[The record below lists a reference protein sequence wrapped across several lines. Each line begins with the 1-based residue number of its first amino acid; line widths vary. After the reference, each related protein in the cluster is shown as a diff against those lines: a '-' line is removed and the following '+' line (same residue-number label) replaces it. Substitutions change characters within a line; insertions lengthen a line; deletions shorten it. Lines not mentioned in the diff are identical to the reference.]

1 MLATPPWKEPYA
13 GAFGKAAVKTCKDTV
28 QLQPKHTQVVVDT
41 FAEYRQRDVI
51 HLAEDLEVDLAN
63 DQKILQRMFERIDED
78 GSGLVSY
85 EELVEG
91 ARKDPEFQ
99 SRLRVMDIDES
110 DLRQLF
116 DMIDSTG
123 EGEIESSEFIAALSR
138 WVHDSKT
145 APRFVKYNV
154 LRSLQM
160 QEELYE
166 TVHEQFEMLSFRLD
180 PWFCYKRNLLNP
192 LVISCHVVEIWQ
204 GRCCT
209 LLFAQLFSVKI
220 VAAEKGN

>member
-1 MLATPPWKEPYA
+1 MMFMTFMMFNCDVGVDHLCWQPHLGRNPTQVLSEKRPLKH
-13 GAFGKAAVKTCKDTV
+13 VKTPSSRN
-28 QLQPKHTQVVVDT
+28 QNTQVVVDT

-166 TVHEQFEMLSFRLD
+166 TVHEQFEMLSSRLD

-192 LVISCHVVEIWQ
+192 LVISCHVVEI
-204 GRCCT
+204 
-209 LLFAQLFSVKI
+209 
-220 VAAEKGN
+220 

>member
-1 MLATPPWKEPYA
+1 
-13 GAFGKAAVKTCKDTV
+13 
-28 QLQPKHTQVVVDT
+28 
-41 FAEYRQRDVI
+41 
-51 HLAEDLEVDLAN
+51 
-63 DQKILQRMFERIDED
+63 
-78 GSGLVSY
+78 
-85 EELVEG
+85 
-91 ARKDPEFQ
+91 
-99 SRLRVMDIDES
+99 MDIDES

-123 EGEIESSEFIAALSR
+123 EGEIESSEFIAAL
-138 WVHDSKT
+138 SKT

-166 TVHEQFEMLSFRLD
+166 TVHEQFEMLSSRLD

-220 VAAEKGN
+220 VAAKKGN